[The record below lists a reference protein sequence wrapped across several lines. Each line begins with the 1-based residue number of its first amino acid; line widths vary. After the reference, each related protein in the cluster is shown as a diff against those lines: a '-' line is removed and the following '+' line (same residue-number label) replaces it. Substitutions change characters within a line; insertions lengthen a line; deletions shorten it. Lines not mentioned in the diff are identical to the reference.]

1 MAIEDTTGRSQ
12 RSQDPYIPLTP
23 EDRRQMLH
31 RIGVAGIEQLLQP
44 IPTRLRLDRPL
55 AIESEAELPL
65 RRRLRALAGRNRAN
79 LVCFAGGG
87 VYDHFIPAAVAA
99 AVNRPEFVTAYTPYQ
114 PEVAQG
120 TLQVIY
126 EFQTHIC
133 RLTAMDVANA
143 SLYDGASALAEA
155 VILAVRATQ
164 RSKVVVAESVNP
176 LYREVLTT
184 YLSGREVECVTLPL
198 TEGRCHPDQLGKMIG
213 PDVAAVA
220 VAQPNFLGLLEEI
233 EMIGEK
239 AHGAGAKF
247 ICAVDPIVQAILKPA
262 GECGADIVVGEGQP
276 LGLPLAFG
284 GPLLGFFAARKDLV
298 RMIPGRLVG
307 RTTDVEG
314 REGFVLTL
322 QTREQHIRRDK
333 ATSNICT
340 NQALCATTAA
350 AYLSLLGKEGL
361 RRVALLSA
369 EAAQAAAASLGRV
382 EGVELYFGK
391 APFVREFAVK
401 LPIPARQVVLA
412 LVERGVLPGID
423 AGRWYAGMG
432 DCLIVAAT
440 EKRTAEEIEA
450 LAAGVQETV
459 KSHAMSQV

>member
-1 MAIEDTTGRSQ
+1 
-12 RSQDPYIPLTP
+12 
-23 EDRRQMLH
+23 MLQ
-31 RIGVAGIEQLLQP
+31 RIGVAGFEQLLQP
-44 IPTRLRLDRPL
+44 IPARLRLDRPL
-55 AIESEAELPL
+55 GILSEAELPL
-65 RRRLRALAGRNRAN
+65 RRRLKALAARNRTD

-87 VYDHFIPAAVAA
+87 VYDHFIPAAVNA

-155 VILAVRATQ
+155 VILAARATQ
-164 RSKVVVAESVNP
+164 RPRVLVAESINP

-184 YLSGREVECVTLPL
+184 YLSGRGVECVVVPL
-198 TEGRCHPDQLGKMIG
+198 AEGRCHPDQLDKMLS

-220 VAQPNFLGLLEEI
+220 VAQPNFFGLLEEI
-233 EMIGEK
+233 EMIGER
-239 AHGAGAKF
+239 AHRAGAKL

-262 GECGADIVVGEGQP
+262 GECGADVVVGEGQP
-276 LGLPLAFG
+276 LGLPLSFG

-307 RTTDVEG
+307 RTVDVEG

-350 AYLSLLGKEGL
+350 AYLSLMGKEGL

-369 EAAQAAAASLGRV
+369 ENAQRAAAALGRV
-382 EGVELYFGK
+382 EGVDLYFGK

-401 LPIPARQVVLA
+401 LPVPAKAVVLA
-412 LVERGVLPGID
+412 LIDRGVLPGID
-423 AGRWYAGMG
+423 AGRWYSGME

-440 EKRTAEEIEA
+440 EKRTVEEIQA
-450 LAAGVQETV
+450 LATGVQEIV
-459 KSHAMSQV
+459 KTRAMSQV